1 MDFVPGYGENLQKRL
16 ANKSLYF
23 SWRHCRERGKF
34 SNAGDRYTVLWFSE
48 GGKMGST
55 NNKCICLA
63 LVSFWKDE
71 KHGFWVPERGGSGI
85 SMGSHA

>member
-34 SNAGDRYTVLWFSE
+34 SNAGDRYTVL
-48 GGKMGST
+48 
-55 NNKCICLA
+55 
-63 LVSFWKDE
+63 
-71 KHGFWVPERGGSGI
+71 
-85 SMGSHA
+85 